1 MVRRQLELL
10 EAGQKKPILKLLK
23 RHSKRGPSNDPLSIL
38 QDYDMGFIIP
48 EIHMSSKEYG
58 DYKKQKGIE
67 LANGR
72 RINESIAGAGF

>member
-1 MVRRQLELL
+1 L
-10 EAGQKKPILKLLK
+10 KKSILKLLK

-58 DYKKQKGIE
+58 DYKACKTRDEKRLRRLKAKRQKKSE
-67 LANGR
+67 
-72 RINESIAGAGF
+72 